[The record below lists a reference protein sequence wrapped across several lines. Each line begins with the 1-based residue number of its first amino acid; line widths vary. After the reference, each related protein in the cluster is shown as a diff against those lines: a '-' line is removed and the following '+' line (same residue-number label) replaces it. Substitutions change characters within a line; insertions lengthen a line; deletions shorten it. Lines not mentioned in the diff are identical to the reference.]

1 MSAPII
7 FLVLANTTGTLG
19 MGNVFLFSVE
29 EGVFPLTGDQVQITL
44 TANTKS
50 PINAVGGTVLFPTE
64 NLEIISLSRISS
76 AIDLWAEEP
85 EYSNTLGTLHFSGGI
100 IGEDA
105 TKPMTGTIFTITM
118 RIKKEGKA
126 MITVRDGQLL
136 ASNGEGT
143 NIISGSGVLALYA
156 HNPNIA
162 SPDVNGDGT
171 LSITDANSLY
181 LKTFR
186 AYDARYD
193 LNNDGKVSWADVKFL
208 ISLF

>member
-7 FLVLANTTGTLG
+7 FLVLANTTGALG
-19 MGNVFLFSVE
+19 MGNVFLFGVE
-29 EGVFPLTGDQVQITL
+29 EGAFPLTGDQVQITV
-44 TANTKS
+44 TVNTKT
-50 PINAVGGTVLFPTE
+50 PINAVGGTVVFPPE
-64 NLEIISLSRISS
+64 NLEIVSISRIISVV
-76 AIDLWAEEP
+76 DLWSEEP
-85 EYSNTLGTLHFSGGI
+85 EFSNALGTLHFSGGI
-100 IGEDA
+100 VGAES
-105 TKPMTGTIFTITM
+105 TKPLTGNILTITM

-126 MITVRDGQLL
+126 TVTMRDTQLL

-156 HNPNIA
+156 HNPSVA

-171 LSITDANSLY
+171 LTIADANTLY

-186 AYDARYD
+186 TYDAHYD

-208 ISLF
+208 IGLF